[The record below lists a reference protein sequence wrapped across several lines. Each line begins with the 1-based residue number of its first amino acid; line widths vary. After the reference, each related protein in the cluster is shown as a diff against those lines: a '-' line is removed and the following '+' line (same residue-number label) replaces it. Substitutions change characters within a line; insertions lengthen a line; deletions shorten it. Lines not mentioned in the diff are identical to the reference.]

1 MLPLPLRLM
10 LVVVVFVVRLLPC
23 RCAWVLRVEIGGM
36 VEECDVE
43 ETVEAVVAAVVAVV
57 VEEREC

>member
-1 MLPLPLRLM
+1 M